1 MEEFDTKLLLVFLEI
16 YRTRNLSRAAENLV
30 TSQPTIS
37 FSLAKLRT
45 HFKDRLFVRTGKGM
59 EPTAYAHELVA
70 PIQNAL
76 DGLRN
81 ALGHQAVFDP
91 LSSSRSF
98 NICMTD
104 ISQINL
110 LPILLN
116 RLRVLAP
123 KVKLRIHNI
132 SGSTAA
138 MLTSGEAD
146 LAVGFMPQ
154 LDRGFFQQNLFE
166 QDFVCLVRRDHSRIK
181 KTLSLEQFKEEGHL
195 LVTTSGTGHWI
206 IDKHLKDLQIERKIM
221 LELPTFLGLLTI
233 VEQTDLI
240 AIIPRRLGELLQ
252 GQGKIKLLPPPV
264 VLPHYFVKQHWH
276 ERFHHDLGNRWLRAL
291 LMKCFSGVSDSEH
304 TPKGSGQ

>member
-16 YRTRNLSRAAENLV
+16 YRTGNLSRAAESLA

-59 EPTAYAHELVA
+59 EPTPYAHELVA
-70 PIQNAL
+70 PIQSAL

-91 LSSSRSF
+91 LSSNRSF
-98 NICMTD
+98 SICMTD

-110 LPILLN
+110 LPTLIN
-116 RLRVLAP
+116 RLRILAP

-132 SGSTAA
+132 TEATAA
-138 MLTSGEAD
+138 MLSSGEAD

-166 QDFVCLVRRDHSRIK
+166 QDFVCIVRKGHSRIK
-181 KTLSLEQFKEEGHL
+181 QTLSLDQFKEEGQL
-195 LVTTSGTGHWI
+195 VVTTSGTGHWI
-206 IDKHLKDLQIERKIM
+206 IDKQLEEQRIERKIM

-252 GQGKIKLLPPPV
+252 GQGRIKLLPPP
-264 VLPHYFVKQHWH
+264 LPLPRYFVKQHWH

-291 LMKCFSGVSDSEH
+291 LTELFLGDA
-304 TPKGSGQ
+304 